1 MRNAMQFKAYIKKM
15 AIEKNISAQL
25 VLQNYMLERL
35 LERISKSKY
44 NSNVILKGGF
54 LIGAIVGID
63 SRTTMDLDT
72 TIKALTVSKEN
83 IKEIFQDIIQID
95 LKDEIKFKI
104 KNVDDIR
111 EKDEYPG
118 IRVSL
123 EALYPPLV
131 VPLKVD
137 VTTGDKITPKEIEYK
152 FKLIFDENKEI
163 RILAYNLETVLAEK
177 LETIVSRSILN
188 TRPRDYYDVYILWKL
203 QKENIDLELLKLALQ
218 ETAKKRETINIIKS
232 YSETINE
239 VAANENMI
247 KQWKVYKNKFNYAS
261 EIEFID
267 ACDVVKIILDRMF
280 NGQIRGY

>member
-1 MRNAMQFKAYIKKM
+1 MKNAMQFKAYIKKM

-44 NSNVILKGGF
+44 SSNIILKGGF

-72 TIKALTVSKEN
+72 TIKALKVSKEN
-83 IKEIFQDIIQID
+83 IKDIFEEIIQVD
-95 LKDEIKFKI
+95 LDDEIKFNI

-111 EKDEYPG
+111 EKDEYTG

-123 EALYPPLV
+123 EALYPPLA

-163 RILAYNLETVLAEK
+163 TILAYNLETVLAEK
-177 LETIVSRSILN
+177 LETIISRSILN

-203 QKENIDLELLKLALQ
+203 QKENIDTGTLKQALQ
-218 ETAKKRETINIIKS
+218 ETAKKRETINHIEN
-232 YSETINE
+232 YSKTLEDIEENQ
-239 VAANENMI
+239 NMI
-247 KQWKVYKNKFNYAS
+247 KQWNVYKNKFNYAS

-267 ACDVVKIILDRMF
+267 TCSAVRDILEKIF
-280 NGQIRGY
+280 

>member
-1 MRNAMQFKAYIKKM
+1 MKNAMQFKAYIKKM

-35 LERISKSKY
+35 LERISRSKY
-44 NSNVILKGGF
+44 NQNIILKGGF

-83 IKEIFQDIIQID
+83 VREIFEHIIQVD
-95 LKDEIKFKI
+95 LNDEIKFKI
-104 KNVDDIR
+104 RNVDDIR

-123 EALYPPLV
+123 EALYPPLA

-163 RILAYNLETVLAEK
+163 SILAYNLETVLAEK
-177 LETIVSRSILN
+177 LETIISRSILN

-203 QKENIDLELLKLALQ
+203 QKENIDIGTLKLALQ
-218 ETAKKRETINIIKS
+218 ETAKKRETINSIES
-232 YSETINE
+232 YSEILEEIEENQ
-239 VAANENMI
+239 NMI
-247 KQWKVYKNKFNYAS
+247 KQWNVYKNKFNYAS

-267 ACDVVKIILDRMF
+267 TCSAVRGILEEIF
-280 NGQIRGY
+280 

>member
-1 MRNAMQFKAYIKKM
+1 MKNAMQFKAYIKKM

-44 NSNVILKGGF
+44 SSNIILKGGF

-63 SRTTMDLDT
+63 SRTTMDLDI

-83 IKEIFQDIIQID
+83 IREIFEEIIQVNLD
-95 LKDEIKFKI
+95 DEIKFNI

-123 EALYPPLV
+123 EALYTPLA

-163 RILAYNLETVLAEK
+163 TILAYNLETVLAEK
-177 LETIVSRSILN
+177 LETIISRSILN
-188 TRPRDYYDVYILWKL
+188 TRQRDYYDVYILWKL
-203 QKENIDLELLKLALQ
+203 QKENIDIRILKLALQ
-218 ETAKKRETINIIKS
+218 ETAKKRATINSIEN
-232 YSETINE
+232 YSEILEEIKENQ
-239 VAANENMI
+239 NMI
-247 KQWKVYKNKFNYAS
+247 KQWNVYKNKFNYAS

-267 ACDVVKIILDRMF
+267 TCSAVREILEKIF
-280 NGQIRGY
+280 

>member
-1 MRNAMQFKAYIKKM
+1 MKNAMQFKAYIKKM

-44 NSNVILKGGF
+44 SSNIILKGGF

-83 IKEIFQDIIQID
+83 IREIFEEIIQVD
-95 LKDEIKFKI
+95 LDDEIKFKI

-123 EALYPPLV
+123 EALYPPLA

-163 RILAYNLETVLAEK
+163 TILAYNLETVLAEK
-177 LETIVSRSILN
+177 LETIISRSILN

-203 QKENIDLELLKLALQ
+203 QKENIDIGTLKLALQ
-218 ETAKKRETINIIKS
+218 ETAKKRETINSIES
-232 YSETINE
+232 YSKILEEIEENQ
-239 VAANENMI
+239 NMI
-247 KQWKVYKNKFNYAS
+247 KQWNVYKNKFNYAS

-267 ACDVVKIILDRMF
+267 TCSAVRDILKEMF
-280 NGQIRGY
+280 

>member
-44 NSNVILKGGF
+44 SSNIILKGGF

-72 TIKALTVSKEN
+72 TVKELTVSKEN
-83 IKEIFQDIIQID
+83 IREIFEDIIKTD
-95 LKDEIKFKI
+95 LNDEIKFNI

-123 EALYPPLV
+123 EALYSPLA

-137 VTTGDKITPKEIEYK
+137 VTTGDRITPKEIEYK

-163 RILAYNLETVLAEK
+163 SILAYNLETVLAEK
-177 LETIVSRSILN
+177 LETIISRSILN

-239 VAANENMI
+239 VAVNETMI
-247 KQWKVYKNKFNYAS
+247 KQWKVYKGKFNYAS

-267 ACDVVKIILDRMF
+267 VCDVVKVILDRMF
-280 NGQIRGY
+280 NGR

>member
-44 NSNVILKGGF
+44 SSNIILKGGF

-72 TIKALTVSKEN
+72 TVKELTVSKEN
-83 IKEIFQDIIQID
+83 IREIFEDIIQID
-95 LKDEIKFKI
+95 LNDEIKFNI

-123 EALYPPLV
+123 EALYSPLA

-137 VTTGDKITPKEIEYK
+137 VTTGDRITPKEIEYK

-163 RILAYNLETVLAEK
+163 SILAYNLETVLAEK
-177 LETIVSRSILN
+177 LETIISRSILN

-267 ACDVVKIILDRMF
+267 ACDVVKVILDRMF
-280 NGQIRGY
+280 NGR

>member
-1 MRNAMQFKAYIKKM
+1 MKNAMQFKAYIKKM

-44 NSNVILKGGF
+44 SSNIILKGGF

-72 TIKALTVSKEN
+72 TIKALNVSKEN
-83 IKEIFQDIIQID
+83 IKEIFEEIIEVD
-95 LKDEIKFKI
+95 LDDEIKFNI

-123 EALYPPLV
+123 EALYPPLA

-137 VTTGDKITPKEIEYK
+137 VTNGDKITPKEIEYK

-163 RILAYNLETVLAEK
+163 TILAYNLETVLAEK
-177 LETIVSRSILN
+177 LETIISRSILN

-203 QKENIDLELLKLALQ
+203 QKENIHIGTLKLALQ
-218 ETAKKRETINIIKS
+218 ETAKKRETINSIES
-232 YSETINE
+232 YSEILEEIEENQ
-239 VAANENMI
+239 NMI
-247 KQWKVYKNKFNYAS
+247 KQWNVYKNKFNYAS

-267 ACDVVKIILDRMF
+267 TCSAVRDILEKIF
-280 NGQIRGY
+280 

>member
-1 MRNAMQFKAYIKKM
+1 MKNAMQFKAYIKKM

-44 NSNVILKGGF
+44 SSNIILKGGF

-72 TIKALTVSKEN
+72 TIKDLNVSKEN
-83 IKEIFQDIIQID
+83 IKEMFEEIIEVD
-95 LKDEIKFKI
+95 LDDEIKFNI

-123 EALYPPLV
+123 EALYPPLA

-163 RILAYNLETVLAEK
+163 TILAYNLETVLAEK
-177 LETIVSRSILN
+177 LETIISRSILN

-203 QKENIDLELLKLALQ
+203 QKENIDIGTLKQALQ
-218 ETAKKRETINIIKS
+218 ETAKKRETINNIEN
-232 YSETINE
+232 YSEILEEIQENQ
-239 VAANENMI
+239 NMI
-247 KQWKVYKNKFNYAS
+247 KQWNVYKNKFNYAS

-267 ACDVVKIILDRMF
+267 TCSAVRDILEKIF
-280 NGQIRGY
+280 

>member
-1 MRNAMQFKAYIKKM
+1 MKNAMQFKAYIKKM

-35 LERISKSKY
+35 LERISRSKY
-44 NSNVILKGGF
+44 NQNIILKGGF

-83 IKEIFQDIIQID
+83 IREIFEHIIQVD
-95 LKDEIKFKI
+95 LNDEIKFKI

-123 EALYPPLV
+123 EALYSPLA

-163 RILAYNLETVLAEK
+163 SILAYNLETVLAEK
-177 LETIVSRSILN
+177 LETIISRSILN

-203 QKENIDLELLKLALQ
+203 QKENIDIGTLKLALQ
-218 ETAKKRETINIIKS
+218 ETAKKRETINSIES
-232 YSETINE
+232 YSEILEEIEENQ
-239 VAANENMI
+239 NMI
-247 KQWKVYKNKFNYAS
+247 KQWNVYKNKFNYAS

-267 ACDVVKIILDRMF
+267 TCSAVRDILEEIF
-280 NGQIRGY
+280 

>member
-1 MRNAMQFKAYIKKM
+1 MKNAMQFKAYIKKM

-44 NSNVILKGGF
+44 SSNIILKGGF

-72 TIKALTVSKEN
+72 TIKACAVSKEN
-83 IKEIFQDIIQID
+83 IREIFEHIIQID
-95 LKDEIKFKI
+95 LNDGIKFKI

-123 EALYPPLV
+123 EALYPPLT

-137 VTTGDKITPKEIEYK
+137 VTTGYKITPKEIEYE
-152 FKLIFDENKEI
+152 FELIFHENKKI
-163 RILAYNLETVLAEK
+163 SILAYNLETVLAEK
-177 LETIVSRSILN
+177 LETIISRSTLN

-203 QKENIDLELLKLALQ
+203 QKENIDIGTLKLALQ
-218 ETAKKRETINIIKS
+218 QTAKKRETINNIES
-232 YSETINE
+232 YSEILE
-239 VAANENMI
+239 EIKENQNMV
-247 KQWKVYKNKFNYAS
+247 KQWNVYKNKFNYAS

-267 ACDVVKIILDRMF
+267 TCDTVRNILDEIF
-280 NGQIRGY
+280 

>member
-35 LERISKSKY
+35 LERIAKSKY
-44 NSNVILKGGF
+44 SSNIILKGGF

-72 TIKALTVSKEN
+72 TIKELTVSKEN
-83 IKEIFQDIIQID
+83 IREIFEDIIQID
-95 LKDEIKFKI
+95 LNDEIKFKI

-123 EALYPPLV
+123 DALYPPLA

-152 FKLIFDENKEI
+152 FKLIFEENKEI

-177 LETIVSRSILN
+177 LETIISRSILN

-203 QKENIDLELLKLALQ
+203 QKESIDLEILKLALQ
-218 ETAKKRETINIIKS
+218 ETAKKRETINSIKN

-247 KQWKVYKNKFNYAS
+247 KRWKVYKNKFNYAS
-261 EIEFID
+261 GIEFTD
-267 ACDVVKIILDRMF
+267 TCNAVKSMLDEVF
-280 NGQIRGY
+280 ND

>member
-1 MRNAMQFKAYIKKM
+1 MKNAMKFKAYIKKM
-15 AIEKNISAQL
+15 AIEKKISAQL

-44 NSNVILKGGF
+44 SSNIILKGGF

-72 TIKALTVSKEN
+72 TIKALNVSKEN
-83 IKEIFQDIIQID
+83 IKEIFEEIIEVD
-95 LKDEIKFKI
+95 LDDEIKFNI

-123 EALYPPLV
+123 EALYQPLA

-163 RILAYNLETVLAEK
+163 TILAYNLETVLAEK
-177 LETIVSRSILN
+177 LETIISRSILN

-203 QKENIDLELLKLALQ
+203 QKENIDIGTLKLALQ
-218 ETAKKRETINIIKS
+218 ETAKKRETINSIES
-232 YSETINE
+232 YSEILEEIEENQ
-239 VAANENMI
+239 NMI
-247 KQWKVYKNKFNYAS
+247 KQWNVYKNKFNYAS

-267 ACDVVKIILDRMF
+267 TCSAVRDILKEIF
-280 NGQIRGY
+280 